1 MTLTISLRHLYLKF
15 KMIRNSNTSTTTN
28 IVSEESPAQSRGRCL
43 KLQSDRGTQ
52 ETLSSTGRLKRALA
66 QPPRFKIVYL
76 QIGATAFQFSSKLN
90 LKKCDSFV
98 L

>member
-28 IVSEESPAQSRGRCL
+28 IVSEESTVQSRGRCL

-52 ETLSSTGRLKRALA
+52 ETLSSTGRPKRARA
-66 QPPRFKIVYL
+66 QPPRFKNRL
-76 QIGATAFQFSSKLN
+76 STNRGNGFSN
-90 LKKCDSFV
+90 FV
-98 L
+98 